1 VTLPPV
7 DMLLAFLLASILL
20 ALAPGPDNLFVLAQS
35 ALFGP
40 RAGLLVTLG
49 LCSGL
54 VLHTL
59 AVAAGIAVVFSRSD
73 FAFTALKMAGA
84 GYLLYLAVQAW
95 RAGSLPVPGGGSGAI
110 APAALYRRGVVMNV
124 TNPKVSLFFLAF
136 LPQFADPHSG
146 SVPLQVASLGGV
158 FIVVTIGVFGAIA
171 LVAGRLGAWLQRS
184 PRWQQVLHRLTAVLF
199 VLLAG
204 SLLLA
209 TR

>member
-1 VTLPPV
+1 MTLPPV

-59 AVAAGIAVVFSRSD
+59 TVAAGIAVVFSRSD

-84 GYLLYLAVQAW
+84 GYLLY
-95 RAGSLPVPGGGSGAI
+95 P
-110 APAALYRRGVVMNV
+110 
-124 TNPKVSLFFLAF
+124 
-136 LPQFADPHSG
+136 
-146 SVPLQVASLGGV
+146 
-158 FIVVTIGVFGAIA
+158 
-171 LVAGRLGAWLQRS
+171 
-184 PRWQQVLHRLTAVLF
+184 
-199 VLLAG
+199 
-204 SLLLA
+204 
-209 TR
+209 